1 MNQHFT
7 GYHKARLQACP
18 SRFSLHCAIV
28 VLTAFMLMSAFLAG
42 NTSVKKEWQFKSEDR
57 V

>member
-18 SRFSLHCAIV
+18 SRFFLACVIL
-28 VLTAFMLMSAFLAG
+28 VLSMAMIGSAALAGGTAF
-42 NTSVKKEWQFKSEDR
+42 KKEWQFASEAR